1 MSKDLVSH
9 ALPGDA
15 YAALSAQI
23 DNLRQSMDFL
33 VDLTPEE
40 KSRMVRAGESNMTF
54 TKLIR
59 DLASQPVGIL
69 RQAVDFEEFEQDIA
83 LYNQLKLL
91 KIKIDPLI
99 ELLNDTQTAAGA
111 DAYQTALTLYGVA
124 KALNLQGME
133 EAQRM
138 MAARF
143 SNSGNRTPRGGEDT
157 PEVEEPIEVAE
168 V

>member
-15 YAALSAQI
+15 YEALSAQI
-23 DNLRQSMDFL
+23 DNLRQAMDFL
-33 VDLTPEE
+33 VDLTPDE
-40 KSRMVRAGESNMTF
+40 KNRMVRAGEANMAFAT
-54 TKLIR
+54 LIR
-59 DLASQPVGIL
+59 DLASEHGGIL
-69 RQAVDFEEFEQDIA
+69 PEAVNFEEFEQDIA

-91 KIKIDPLI
+91 KIKMDPLI

-138 MAARF
+138 MAQRF
-143 SNSGNRTPRGGEDT
+143 SNTGNRTPRNEEEEVTED
-157 PEVEEPIEVAE
+157 VAE